1 MKRII
6 LLLFVCICLAS
17 CSQNGTESKDNTTK
31 KDTQENST
39 ETTKNDSKQEKN
51 NQSNDK
57 QESDFND
64 DTAINTLINYLKIEN
79 KEDFVFNTLAKNNDY
94 INLEVVSKEL
104 LKKGG
109 LESMGNYSVSENGT
123 VAEMIVPDELIG
135 SWLSDDHSVS
145 YIIGYD
151 TITVNPYQYSITEYK
166 ITAENDTTITYEFYW
181 DIDKFVEQYNLNINP
196 QPVIIEY
203 NKQDQTINT
212 GVMLHKIT
220 N

>member
-6 LLLFVCICLAS
+6 LLLFVCICLTS
-17 CSQNGTESKDNTTK
+17 CSQNSTDSKDNTTK
-31 KDTQENST
+31 KDTQEKSS
-39 ETTKNDSKQEKN
+39 ETTKDDSKQENN
-51 NQSNDK
+51 NQNNDK
-57 QESDFND
+57 QESDFDD
-64 DTAINTLINYLKIEN
+64 DTAINTLVNYLKIEN
-79 KEDFVFNTLAKNNDY
+79 KDDFVFNTLAKNNDY
-94 INLEVVSKEL
+94 INLEVISKEL

-109 LESMGNYSVSENGT
+109 LESVGNYSVSKNGT

-151 TITVNPYQYSITEYK
+151 TITVNPYQYSITEYN
-166 ITAENDTTITYEFYW
+166 ITAEDDTTITYEFYW